1 VREKRHELAPL
12 RRISAPE
19 PAAEITRDE
28 LQEMIEGAKASIQ
41 AHDVDSAMK
50 VLDDLETAARR
61 LSESDRR
68 QLAYEIRDLRTSIK
82 LAML

>member
-1 VREKRHELAPL
+1 LKAPAREKPSTEV
-12 RRISAPE
+12 
-19 PAAEITRDE
+19 TRDE

-41 AHDVDSAMK
+41 SGDVNAAMS

-61 LSESDRR
+61 LSEDDRR
-68 QLAYEIRDLRTSIK
+68 HLAYEIRDLRTSIK